1 MKKIIATGAM
11 LLCIAGC
18 GPSAQQT
25 ALEEPVAA
33 PTFESPKTQVD
44 TICEAATGCWKRVL
58 QEEQKA
64 MASTNDIY
72 PPGEKRDERINEIR
86 RDTSQ
91 EVRNCGNKAGHD
103 FDQLEP
109 LLMSH

>member
-1 MKKIIATGAM
+1 MKIVATAVI

-25 ALEEPVAA
+25 AFEEPVAA
-33 PTFESPKTQVD
+33 PTFESPATQVD

-58 QEEQKA
+58 RDEGKA
-64 MASTNDIY
+64 IVAAKDIY
-72 PPGEKRDERINEIR
+72 PPGEKRDERLNEIR
-86 RDTSQ
+86 RDAFQ
-91 EVRNCGNKAGHD
+91 DVQNCGNKAAHD

-109 LLMSH
+109 LLMSD

>member
-1 MKKIIATGAM
+1 MNKIIATGIM
-11 LLCIAGC
+11 LVCIAGC

-58 QEEQKA
+58 QDEQKA
-64 MASTNDIY
+64 IASTQDIY
-72 PPGEKRDERINEIR
+72 PPGEKRDERLNEIR
-86 RDTSQ
+86 RDASQ
-91 EVRNCGNKAGHD
+91 EVRNCGNKAATD

>member
-1 MKKIIATGAM
+1 MKKIMATSVI

-25 ALEEPVAA
+25 AFEEPVAP

-44 TICEAATGCWKRVL
+44 TICEAAAGCWKRVL
-58 QEEQKA
+58 QDEQKA
-64 MASTNDIY
+64 ITSTQDIY
-72 PPGEKRDERINEIR
+72 PPGEKRDERVAEIR

-91 EVRNCGNKAGHD
+91 EVRNCGNKAASD

-109 LLMSH
+109 LLMTH